1 MSGVGARRVGLCRL
15 GSWVSQFLL
24 SAGVGIVRLIVVI
37 SGGWGNSCNIWKG
50 SGGIINK
57 AHPVDGGQ

>member
-1 MSGVGARRVGLCRL
+1 MGLCRL
-15 GSWVSQFLL
+15 GSWVPQFLL